1 MCVCVRVCI
10 YIYIHTYISLGT
22 LVPNSRD
29 RQGKLW
35 LLKKQKT
42 ALKTTLA
49 RPVFSQGK
57 SKIPFFQK
65 VSMKQSASVIL

>member
-1 MCVCVRVCI
+1 MRHYVGFSQI
-10 YIYIHTYISLGT
+10 GSHILTLGT

-42 ALKTTLA
+42 ALKTTL
-49 RPVFSQGK
+49 Q
-57 SKIPFFQK
+57 
-65 VSMKQSASVIL
+65 